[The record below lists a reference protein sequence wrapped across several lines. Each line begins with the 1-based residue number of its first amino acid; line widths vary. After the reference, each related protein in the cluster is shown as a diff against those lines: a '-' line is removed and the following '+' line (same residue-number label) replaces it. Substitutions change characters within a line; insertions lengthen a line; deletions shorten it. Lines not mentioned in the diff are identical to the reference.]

1 MGLNGIQVSASPRF
15 RRSAPPPTVF
25 SAPPVRRRA
34 TEPPPDTS
42 IVLGLD
48 PGTARTG
55 YGLIAIRDEE
65 PFFLECGCLVTTP
78 QDSRWDR
85 LRILFDQLTTLLD
98 RVRPGHVVVE
108 ELFFNR
114 NVNTAMAVGE
124 ARGVILLAA
133 AQRGL
138 GVTEFTPGE
147 AKEAVTGYGSAKKNQ
162 VREAV
167 MMHLSLTVPPRPD
180 DASDAL
186 ALALCHHFHARL
198 NGA

>member
-1 MGLNGIQVSASPRF
+1 
-15 RRSAPPPTVF
+15 
-25 SAPPVRRRA
+25 
-34 TEPPPDTS
+34 
-42 IVLGLD
+42 VLGLD

-65 PFFLECGCLVTTP
+65 PFFLECGCLITTP
-78 QDSRWDR
+78 EHSRWDR
-85 LRILFDQLTTLLD
+85 LRLLFEQLTTLLD
-98 RVRPGHVVVE
+98 RVRPGCVVVE

-138 GVTEFTPGE
+138 AVTEFTPSE
-147 AKEAVTGYGSAKKNQ
+147 AKEAVTGYGQAKKNQ
-162 VREAV
+162 VKEAV

-180 DASDAL
+180 DAADAL
-186 ALALCHHFHARL
+186 ALALCHHFHERL
-198 NGA
+198 NGG